1 MFMCYNICIY
11 QNICF
16 YYTYGGVARAVKI
29 GRGRVMV
36 EQFEKVISIVFW
48 ILITK
53 DSEIEGASNLK
64 KKKRKTIGG
73 ASYSYNFWLFEIYIF

>member
-36 EQFEKVISIVFW
+36 EQFEKVISIVF
-48 ILITK
+48 
-53 DSEIEGASNLK
+53 
-64 KKKRKTIGG
+64 
-73 ASYSYNFWLFEIYIF
+73 